1 MWGFFIYLL
10 FIFNF
15 YVRITW
21 MNNKILIY
29 TDGSSRGNPGP
40 GGWGA
45 IVLKGHQVKELGGN
59 DKKTTN
65 NRMELTAVIQAL
77 KTIDT
82 ENEIKVFTDSEY
94 LINGITKW
102 VFGWNSK
109 GWKTAAGGDVLNKDL
124 WKELLEVSSNKEIE
138 WRKVK
143 GHAGHDANERV
154 DDIATN
160 FADDENIKL
169 FSGSIKDYPVDL
181 TQPNGDQVA
190 MSDSE
195 RKKSKA
201 YSYVSLVDGQVKSHS
216 SWQSCKEAVEGKP
229 GARFRK
235 TISKEDQDEIIKS
248 WGL

>member
-1 MWGFFIYLL
+1 
-10 FIFNF
+10 
-15 YVRITW
+15 
-21 MNNKILIY
+21 MNNKIIIY

-45 IVLKGHQVKELGGN
+45 IVLKGHKVEELGGR
-59 DKKTTN
+59 DSKTTN
-65 NRMELTAVIQAL
+65 NRMELTAVIEAL
-77 KTIDT
+77 KKIDT
-82 ENEIKVFTDSEY
+82 QNEIKVFTDSEY

-109 GWKTAAGGDVLNKDL
+109 GWKTASGGDVLNKDL

-138 WRKVK
+138 WKKVK
-143 GHAGHDANERV
+143 GHSGHDANERV
-154 DDIATN
+154 DDIATD
-160 FADDENIKL
+160 FADGKDFRL

-181 TQPNGDQVA
+181 TQPNGNQIS

-195 RKKSKA
+195 RKGSKA
-201 YSYVSLVDGQVKSHS
+201 HSYVSLVDGKLKIHS
-216 SWQSCKEAVEGKP
+216 SWQACKEEVDGKA

-235 TISKEDQDEIIKS
+235 TVSKEDQDEIIKS